1 MACGKPVITYY
12 TGGSIESVCDDT
24 GFIIKKGD
32 IDSLTDT
39 LIKLGTNFKKN
50 NFSKK
55 CRLKAK
61 KYFHHF
67 QIGVKKKKFPNW
79 KLVYILLKK

>member
-1 MACGKPVITYY
+1 MACGTPVITYS

-61 KYFHHF
+61 KYFDEN
-67 QIGVKKKKFPNW
+67 ITYEN
-79 KLVYILLKK
+79 YITTFKSTLNA